1 MYTGPLNTVVGASE
15 GHPTDIL
22 VGKAFSLEVVAFG
35 AWLMII
41 ICHPPPPNE
50 A

>member
-1 MYTGPLNTVVGASE
+1 MYTGPFNTVVGASE
-15 GHPTDIL
+15 GHPKDIL

-41 ICHPPPPNE
+41 I
-50 A
+50 